1 MSTAYVLIVF
11 ALVIVFMI
19 VLISKF
25 HVNAGIGILLS
36 AIILAIAL
44 GTPWQGIEGT
54 INSGFSG
61 TIKSVAI
68 VIFLG
73 CTLGTVLEKTGA
85 ALTITKWALKVVGEK
100 HVIWAIALSSFIL
113 GIPIFADTC
122 VILLIPIVSAL
133 AVKTQKSMMS
143 YGTVL
148 YLGALVTASLVPP
161 TPGPVSAAA
170 LLQVPLGQ
178 AILWGLVI
186 AAPSVI
192 AATLYCMT
200 LKEDVQPK
208 EEYLKAAQDA
218 EGKKLPSLGLSMLP
232 ILFPLFLILCNTAI
246 SVALP
251 ETPVANF
258 FAFIGSPLAAL
269 LTGCILSLLLTGEKW
284 KTPEV
289 LDKWVNEGILSAAM
303 PIIVTGMG
311 GALATFVKNAGV
323 ADRIAEMIMQSNFP
337 PILIPIIMA
346 CIIHVVTGSNALGV
360 MTAAALVQPMLET
373 LGISPVAAFLAC
385 GTGALMFKHA
395 NSSGFWVTVSMS
407 NMDVRQGIKAVG
419 GASTVAGFTGAIIT
433 CILVMLHVI

>member
-44 GTPWQGIEGT
+44 GTPWQDIEGT

-100 HVIWAIALSSFIL
+100 NVIWAIALSSFIL

-143 YGTVL
+143 YGTAL

-161 TPGPVSAAA
+161 TPGPVSAA

-178 AILWGLVI
+178 AILWGLV
-186 AAPSVI
+186 V
-192 AATLYCMT
+192 
-200 LKEDVQPK
+200 
-208 EEYLKAAQDA
+208 
-218 EGKKLPSLGLSMLP
+218 
-232 ILFPLFLILCNTAI
+232 
-246 SVALP
+246 
-251 ETPVANF
+251 
-258 FAFIGSPLAAL
+258 AAL
-269 LTGCILSLLLTGEKW
+269 L
-284 KTPEV
+284 
-289 LDKWVNEGILSAAM
+289 
-303 PIIVTGMG
+303 
-311 GALATFVKNAGV
+311 
-323 ADRIAEMIMQSNFP
+323 
-337 PILIPIIMA
+337 LI
-346 CIIHVVTGSNALGV
+346 S
-360 MTAAALVQPMLET
+360 
-373 LGISPVAAFLAC
+373 
-385 GTGALMFKHA
+385 
-395 NSSGFWVTVSMS
+395 
-407 NMDVRQGIKAVG
+407 
-419 GASTVAGFTGAIIT
+419 
-433 CILVMLHVI
+433 